1 MVNKK
6 WVRLPWFGLTSTRYF
21 YTVLPNQQRIIVD
34 YGSGFPN
41 LLGLPYINRKKKY
54 DIYLI
59 PDDEDISSLDKYLV
73 SEYSMVWRS
82 VKISGGTLLA
92 KVFGG
97 GVLAT
102 VVLVGFQLFGN
113 PILELSRIIHV
124 SPGVFPILLGFGCWL
139 SVKLIAKHNMKKR
152 LDIDKFPLK
161 AKAIQIRLKDWLSK
175 IASICLTVFAI
186 FFLMLFWND
195 HEGTSITIITIL
207 IWFAFLS
214 NTTIM
219 KTSDLY
225 INKNNLEEI
234 TKDK

>member
-6 WVRLPWFGLTSTRYF
+6 WVRLPWFRLTSTRYF

-41 LLGLPYINRKKKY
+41 LLGLPYINRTKKY

-102 VVLVGFQLFGN
+102 VVLVGFQLLFKYK
-113 PILELSRIIHV
+113 P
-124 SPGVFPILLGFGCWL
+124 C
-139 SVKLIAKHNMKKR
+139 SVDKSTFCVHPHLAPRKL
-152 LDIDKFPLK
+152 
-161 AKAIQIRLKDWLSK
+161 QI
-175 IASICLTVFAI
+175 
-186 FFLMLFWND
+186 
-195 HEGTSITIITIL
+195 
-207 IWFAFLS
+207 
-214 NTTIM
+214 
-219 KTSDLY
+219 
-225 INKNNLEEI
+225 
-234 TKDK
+234 